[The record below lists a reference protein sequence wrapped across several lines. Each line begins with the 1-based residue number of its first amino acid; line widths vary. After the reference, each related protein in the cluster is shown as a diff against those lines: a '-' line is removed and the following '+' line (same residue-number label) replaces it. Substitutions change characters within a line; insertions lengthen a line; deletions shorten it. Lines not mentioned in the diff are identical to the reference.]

1 MTENNYRIKLGK
13 WCPTVITEEGILYQ
27 CSECGN
33 IDDPD
38 KDTCSNCRAKMIKE
52 VNKCGVRSVYNI

>member
-1 MTENNYRIKLGK
+1 MTEKCYRIKLGK
-13 WCPTVITEEGILYQ
+13 WCPTIITEEGVLYQ

-38 KDTCSNCRAKMIKE
+38 KDTCSNCKAKMIK
-52 VNKCGVRSVYNI
+52 NGDN

>member
-1 MTENNYRIKLGK
+1 MTEKCYRIKLGK
-13 WCPTVITEEGILYQ
+13 WCPTIITKEGVLLYQ

-38 KDTCSNCRAKMIKE
+38 KDTCSNCKAKMIKNGE
-52 VNKCGVRSVYNI
+52 